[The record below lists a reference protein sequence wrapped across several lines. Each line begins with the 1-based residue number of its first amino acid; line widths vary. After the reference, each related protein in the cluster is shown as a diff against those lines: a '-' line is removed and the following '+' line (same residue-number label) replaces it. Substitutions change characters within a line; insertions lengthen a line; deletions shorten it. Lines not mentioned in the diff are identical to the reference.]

1 MKGYTIQHS
10 IELLEEEVKNGG
22 GSGGSTTAANV
33 SYDNTDSGLTAET
46 VQAAIDEIVTDIPD
60 VDTLKAAIV
69 LPFIDTSNVIKEKTT
84 AGVETL
90 TYTPTVDCAIVY
102 VLNAQNTK
110 SYITIDGVEVACFWS
125 TQQSTAEGVIFV
137 KAGQE
142 FGLVSASSGSAYTVY
157 GLVPAFP
164 PSNNT
169 RKRKK

>member
-46 VQAAIDEIVTDIPD
+46 VQAAIDEIVTDIPE
-60 VDTLKAAIV
+60 VDPIKAAIV
-69 LPFIDTSNVIKEKTT
+69 LPFIDTANVIQATET
-84 AGVETL
+84 ASVETL

-102 VLNAQNTK
+102 ALNVQNTK
-110 SYITIDGVEVACFWS
+110 SYIEIDDVEVTGLFS
-125 TQQSTAEGVIFV
+125 TQQMTTEGIIFI
-137 KAGQE
+137 KAGQKFE
-142 FGLVSASSGSAYTVY
+142 LISATAGCKYTVY

-164 PSNNT
+164 PSNS
-169 RKRKK
+169 RSKKKK

>member
-46 VQAAIDEIVTDIPD
+46 VQAAIDEIVTDIPE
-60 VDTLKAAIV
+60 VDPIKEAIV
-69 LPFIDTSNVIKEKTT
+69 LPFIDTTNVLQAKVT

-102 VLNAQNTK
+102 VFQANNTK
-110 SYITIDGVEVACFWS
+110 PYIEIDGVEVACIWS
-125 TQQSTAEGVIFV
+125 TGQITQEGILYL
-137 KAGQE
+137 KAGQIMS
-142 FGLVSASSGSAYTVY
+142 LVSPTAGSCYTVY
-157 GLVPAFP
+157 GLVPAFTP
-164 PSNNT
+164 NNT